1 MSDDKALHEKVER
14 LTRDNAELSG
24 LVLATGVLLTQLL
37 QNDLK
42 RELSPWKAAQK
53 LMNEARTAIE
63 GFNPNSPGEQDPAM
77 KTRALEALKQYQDQ
91 IESVLPQ

>member
-1 MSDDKALHEKVER
+1 MSDTDLNEKIARLER
-14 LTRDNAELSG
+14 ENAQLSG
-24 LVLATGVLLTQLL
+24 LALATGILLTQLL

-53 LMNEARTAIE
+53 LMNEARAAIE
-63 GFNPNSPGEQDPAM
+63 GFKPDSPSEQDPAM
-77 KTRALEALKQYQDQ
+77 KTRALDALKQYQDQ